1 MSQSTPPPTKQSQQ
15 GLVRELIR
23 HIRSDGLTVGDRLP
37 PIRELAEQFAVT
49 SSAVRDA
56 QIQLQTMGMIKI
68 APRSGA
74 FVQSA
79 NFASLVDAMTDTLDN
94 SLLQADASLFHLLD
108 ARQLIEVECATAAT
122 RRRRMEDLLPIR
134 EALSETLAAAE
145 MLDEDSSAEARL
157 VHYNADIRF
166 HLTIAELAG
175 NPVLTT
181 MLRSLL
187 GLIKPHLVQIPW
199 SAERKELTVNAH
211 LEIFAALQSGD
222 VDKVRKCMSEHTSM
236 ARDSLLKKMWS
247 SPKKNARH
255 TVSST
260 LIAVAALFACLQ
272 GPVSAA
278 EDAAEDAAAA
288 TAATAFFEKEIGPLF
303 EQRCFK
309 CHSHES
315 GKAKGGLVLDSRKG
329 WEQGGE
335 SGAAIV
341 PGKPEESLLIQAVR
355 YHDEDLQM
363 PPKNK
368 KLPDGEIAL
377 LEKWVAMGAAD
388 PRKTKQR
395 EYDAEKLW
403 ALQPIGRHTPPAT
416 ADQRWARDDL
426 DRFVLSKLEAAGLAP
441 AAAADRYTLL
451 RRVTFDLTGLP
462 PSPEEIAAFVNAASP
477 DAYAKVVDRLLASP
491 AFGDHWARHWFDLS
505 CYADLADIQ
514 GDVLIRDAWRY
525 RDYVIAALNADK
537 PLDRFIHE
545 QIAGDLLPYQNS
557 EQRREQII
565 ATGYLA
571 IGPWTLQ
578 NYIKGQ
584 LDADV
589 VDHQIDRI
597 GRTFLGQTISCARC
611 HDHKFDPVPT
621 ADYYALAGIFHST
634 LTTSYDG
641 PGVWSAI
648 THVTLPPLGVDPA
661 ELAQRKESLNDLS
674 ARRQLLQSELTSL
687 TQKIP
692 GASTA
697 NVLTLAKGIAA
708 NEKGQAYELSFGA
721 APSVWVGGG
730 ERTTAADGLQID
742 VLRADGS
749 VLAGFQHK
757 PGRWSGTK
765 DAQKMSPAKFTYTGD
780 GSGEVRLRLTSS
792 TPGSGRFGGALDDLV
807 VSAGDTRI
815 FGENFDG
822 LEPSTT
828 QGSQTDTA
836 LRVLAGASAPGWVG
850 AGISHS
856 HAVDLGEGNYAVQFF
871 GGDAGSLAA
880 AKPVSEAEKQ
890 AHARAMELQKEVG
903 GLDAKIVELNEKN
916 APEKALAVREVDEP
930 ADSPIYRGGNF
941 QSLGDTVPRGFL
953 SAVPV
958 SKTHTIPAGSSGRLQ
973 LAQWLTDPDNT
984 LTSRV
989 LVNRIWHH
997 LFGKGL
1003 VRSVDYFGVHG
1014 ETPSHPQLLDFLA
1027 LRMREGDRW
1036 SLKST
1041 VRRMA
1046 MSHTYQMA
1054 STPNAKATTTDPD
1067 NRLLWR
1073 MPRRR
1078 LNAESIRD
1086 AMLSAS
1092 GELDPARGGPSLGL
1106 ELKGN
1111 IVGAGGTVNPP
1122 TWGNVTPDS
1131 VQNRRSVYLPLK
1143 RERPLGDLEILS
1155 TFNFPHPNEITGARP
1170 ETTVA
1175 TQALLLMNDPFVK
1188 HQAAKLA
1195 ERLGR
1200 EQPDDERARITRLYL
1215 LTVNRPPETDEI
1227 DTALAFI
1234 DQCSQDL
1241 NPKPADP
1248 KARSGA
1254 WAQLCHAMLA
1264 SNNFLF
1270 RE

>member
-1 MSQSTPPPTKQSQQ
+1 M
-15 GLVRELIR
+15 
-23 HIRSDGLTVGDRLP
+23 
-37 PIRELAEQFAVT
+37 
-49 SSAVRDA
+49 
-56 QIQLQTMGMIKI
+56 
-68 APRSGA
+68 
-74 FVQSA
+74 
-79 NFASLVDAMTDTLDN
+79 
-94 SLLQADASLFHLLD
+94 
-108 ARQLIEVECATAAT
+108 
-122 RRRRMEDLLPIR
+122 
-134 EALSETLAAAE
+134 
-145 MLDEDSSAEARL
+145 
-157 VHYNADIRF
+157 
-166 HLTIAELAG
+166 
-175 NPVLTT
+175 
-181 MLRSLL
+181 
-187 GLIKPHLVQIPW
+187 
-199 SAERKELTVNAH
+199 
-211 LEIFAALQSGD
+211 
-222 VDKVRKCMSEHTSM
+222 
-236 ARDSLLKKMWS
+236 
-247 SPKKNARH
+247 
-255 TVSST
+255 
-260 LIAVAALFACLQ
+260 IAVAAIFACLS

-278 EDAAEDAAAA
+278 DDPA
-288 TAATAFFEKEIGPLF
+288 AATAFFEEKIIPLL
-303 EQRCFK
+303 EERCFK

-315 GKAKGGLVLDSRKG
+315 GKAKGGLALDSRKG
-329 WEQGGE
+329 WEKGGE
-335 SGAAIV
+335 SGPAIV
-341 PGKPEESLLIQAVR
+341 PGKPDESLLIQAVR

-363 PPKNK
+363 PPKKK
-368 KLPDGEIAL
+368 KLPDDEILL
-377 LEKWVAMGAAD
+377 LEKWVDMGAPD
-388 PRKTKQR
+388 PRKTKRR
-395 EYDAEKLW
+395 EYDPAKLW
-403 ALQPIGRHTPPAT
+403 ALQPIQRHTPPAPS
-416 ADQRWARDDL
+416 DQSWARDEL
-426 DRFVLSKLEAAGLAP
+426 DRFLLSKLEAAGLEP
-441 AAAADRYTLL
+441 ATDADRYTLL

-462 PSPEEIAAFVNAASP
+462 PTPAEIEAFIHDTSP
-477 DAYAKVVDRLLASP
+477 DAYQKVIDRLLASP

-545 QIAGDLLPYQNS
+545 QIAGDLLPYQNDH
-557 EQRREQII
+557 QRREQII

-661 ELAQRKESLNDLS
+661 ELAQRKKSIDELGTQ
-674 ARRQLLQSELTSL
+674 RQLQQSELTSL
-687 TQKIP
+687 IHKIP

-730 ERTTAADGLQID
+730 QRTTSADGLQID

-757 PGRWSGTK
+757 PGPWSGTK
-765 DAQKMSPAKFTYTGD
+765 DAQKMSPAKFTYKGD
-780 GSGEVRLRLTSS
+780 GSGEVRIRLTSS
-792 TPGSGRFGGALDDLV
+792 SPGSGRFGGALDDLV
-807 VSAGDTRI
+807 VSTGGMRV
-815 FGENFDG
+815 FEENFDR
-822 LEPSTT
+822 LEPSKT
-828 QGSQTDTA
+828 QGSQTDTE
-836 LRVLAGASAPGWVG
+836 LRVLAGASVPGWVG
-850 AGISHS
+850 AGINAS

-871 GGDAGSLAA
+871 GGNAGSLAA

-890 AHARAMELQKEVG
+890 AHARAMELQKQVG
-903 GLDAKIVELNEKN
+903 GLDAKLRELDKKN

-973 LAQWLTDPDNT
+973 LAEWLTDPGNT

-989 LVNRIWHH
+989 LVNRVWHH

-1003 VRSVDYFGVHG
+1003 VPTVDYFGVHG

-1027 LRMREGDRW
+1027 LRMREDDRW

-1041 VRRMA
+1041 VRRMV
-1046 MSHTYQMA
+1046 MSRAYQMA
-1054 STPNAKATTTDPD
+1054 SAPNAKATAADPG
-1067 NRLLWR
+1067 NRLLWQ

-1086 AMLSAS
+1086 AMLAAS

-1111 IVGAGGTVNPP
+1111 IAGAGGNVNPP
-1122 TWGNVTPDS
+1122 TWGKKTPDY
-1131 VQNRRSVYLPLK
+1131 VQNRRAIYLPLK
-1143 RERPLGDLEILS
+1143 RERPLGELEILS
-1155 TFNFPHPNEITGARP
+1155 TFDFPHPSEITGARP

-1175 TQALLLMNDPFVK
+1175 TQALFLMNAPFVK

-1195 ERLGR
+1195 ERLQR
-1200 EQPDDERARITRLYL
+1200 EEADDERARIKRLFD

-1227 DTALAFI
+1227 DKALAFI
-1234 DQCSQDL
+1234 DLCAQDL
-1241 NPKPADP
+1241 SPKPADP

-1254 WAQLCHAMLA
+1254 WTQLCHAMLA